1 MKHVR
6 TITLPRRAQSGIGF
20 LDVLS
25 DVFGFLVTILE
36 GGGATFLTILEF
48 KTQDN
53 GTPVT

>member
-25 DVFGFLVTILE
+25 DVFGFLVTVLDS
-36 GGGATFLTILEF
+36 GGATFLTILEF

>member
-25 DVFGFLVTILE
+25 DLSGFLVTILE
-36 GGGATFLTILEF
+36 SGSAMFLTILEF

>member
-25 DVFGFLVTILE
+25 DVFGFLVTLFE
-36 GGGATFLTILEF
+36 SGSALFVTILEF